1 MVGSRNQVK
10 VDCDRAAQITDV
22 ESLKA
27 SVHTNTWDAMM
38 VFAESLKK
46 NNTSIAFFNSTPQ
59 GGGVA
64 LMRHAL
70 IRLLRLIGVTCRW

>member
-1 MVGSRNQVK
+1 MVGHRNEVE
-10 VDCDRAAQITDV
+10 VD
-22 ESLKA
+22 A
-27 SVHTNTWDAMM
+27 SGHIDMCTLQDFENSVDEPTWASSM

-46 NNTSIAFFNSTPQ
+46 RDTKIAFFNSTPQ

-70 IRLLRLIGVTCRW
+70 IRLFRVMEVECRW